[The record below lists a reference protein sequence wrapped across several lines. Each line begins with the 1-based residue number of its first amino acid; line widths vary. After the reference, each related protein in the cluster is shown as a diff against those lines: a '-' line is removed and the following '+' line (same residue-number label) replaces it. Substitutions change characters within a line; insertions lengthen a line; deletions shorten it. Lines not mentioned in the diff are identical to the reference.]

1 MCAYLEKFCVAEN
14 TNIGKGL
21 ITGSIRPAG
30 RQDVTVSITGLDF
43 NTPDTLV
50 QEYIQKFG
58 GHVLSNCVIYSKF
71 NDGPFSGKYTG
82 ERKYQV
88 NFTDLK
94 RHMGT
99 YHYLDGARIRIF
111 YRGNIKTCG
120 RCHKSAHD
128 CPGGAIAKICEENGG
143 GRLSLADHMRKIW
156 SEIGFS
162 PQSFELPDSVN
173 DVHDIPISNLVNF
186 DNSGKATNQ
195 AANNEVIE
203 DRVWPGQTQSEAVPA
218 NCIG

>member
-1 MCAYLEKFCVAEN
+1 
-14 TNIGKGL
+14 
-21 ITGSIRPAG
+21 
-30 RQDVTVSITGLDF
+30 
-43 NTPDTLV
+43 
-50 QEYIQKFG
+50 
-58 GHVLSNCVIYSKF
+58 
-71 NDGPFSGKYTG
+71 
-82 ERKYQV
+82 
-88 NFTDLK
+88 
-94 RHMGT
+94 MGT

-203 DRVWPGQTQSEAVPA
+203 DRAGPGQTQSEAVPA